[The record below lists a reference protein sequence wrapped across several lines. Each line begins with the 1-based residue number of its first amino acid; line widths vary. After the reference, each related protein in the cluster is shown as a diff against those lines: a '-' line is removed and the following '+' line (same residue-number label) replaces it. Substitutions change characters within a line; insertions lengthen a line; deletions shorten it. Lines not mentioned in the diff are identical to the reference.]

1 MNARRLAPAR
11 QNPLSGRQEGAAMQ
25 ELFKQ
30 AQEMQK
36 KMVELQ
42 EQLARQ
48 TVEASAG
55 GGMVQVTVS
64 GSMEVQDVRI
74 DSSVID
80 PGDPAMLQDLVLAA
94 TNEALKKAREMKQN
108 EMSKLTGGMNIPGMD
123 LM

>member
-1 MNARRLAPAR
+1 
-11 QNPLSGRQEGAAMQ
+11 MQ